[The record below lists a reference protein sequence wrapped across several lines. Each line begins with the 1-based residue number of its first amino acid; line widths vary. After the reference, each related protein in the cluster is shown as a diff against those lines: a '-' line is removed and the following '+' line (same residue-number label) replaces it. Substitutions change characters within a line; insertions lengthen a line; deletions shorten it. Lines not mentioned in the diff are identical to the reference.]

1 MAKTH
6 DFGKDS
12 ETRVKKLLITQGY
25 TFVTQN
31 YRCPFGEIDSIY
43 QKNGQL
49 YFVEVKARKSGQFGS
64 ALEAVTRFK
73 LNKIKKTAAHFFNQ
87 HPNFPQSGVILVA
100 TIDTGSD
107 SITTTIVED

>member
-73 LNKIKKTAAHFFNQ
+73 LNKIKKPPPISSTNTPIF
-87 HPNFPQSGVILVA
+87 PNPAS
-100 TIDTGSD
+100 S
-107 SITTTIVED
+107 